1 MKKNDYLSEMIF
13 LTEKMHDYMKTNIA
27 RIRDFR
33 AIRLLVSVTMLMIVG
48 GVVRARAAGR
58 EFNDGVFIYQVI
70 NEEDKTCQVIGV
82 VQGSMDHVG
91 EYLTLPGKVMDGS
104 DTYSV
109 KRIAYCHI
117 NTSGIFPK
125 NIKKLTISEGIEEI
139 VAGSFGDIDVLGV
152 AFPNSLRTIGKN
164 AFYDWGSMEEIY
176 LGENIEYIDDGAF
189 GISFSYRPRQVY
201 VNSQVPPTIHRYAFR
216 YDYYRAYED
225 FMIEEDCTLYIPKGS
240 YERYINTEP
249 WNKFGKIEEID
260 FSSIDGVSVDEATE
274 VLKVEVRNGEVSFP
288 GLAADERIEVYSM
301 GGRMVYGGTNR
312 PVSLPKGLY
321 LACAKGV
328 AAKVAVR

>member
-13 LTEKMHDYMKTNIA
+13 LTEKMHDYMKTNVA

-33 AIRLLVSVTMLMIVG
+33 AIRLLVSVAMLMIVG
-48 GVVRARAAGR
+48 GVVRADETEPR
-58 EFNDGVFIYQVI
+58 EFNDGTFVYRVI

-109 KRIAYCHI
+109 KRIAYCPI
-117 NTSGIFPK
+117 A
-125 NIKKLTISEGIEEI
+125 IKKLTISEGIEEI
-139 VAGSFGDIDVLGV
+139 VANSFGDIDVSSV
-152 AFPNSLRTIGKN
+152 AFPNSLRTIGKK
-164 AFYDWGSMEEIY
+164 AFYDGGRIEEFY
-176 LGENIEYIDDGAF
+176 LGENIEYIDDGAL
-189 GISFSYRPRQVY
+189 GSSIWGLSRVY
-201 VNSQVPPTIHRYAFR
+201 VNSQVPPTTHRYAFR
-216 YDYYRAYED
+216 FDYYRAPDED
-225 FMIEEDCTLYIPKGS
+225 YMIKKYCTLYIPKGS

-249 WNKFGKIEEID
+249 WNQFGKIEEID

-274 VLKVEVRNGEVSFP
+274 VLKVEVRNGEISFP

-301 GGRMVYGGTNR
+301 DGRMVYGGTNR

-321 LACAKGV
+321 LARAKGV

>member
-1 MKKNDYLSEMIF
+1 
-13 LTEKMHDYMKTNIA
+13 MKTNVA

-48 GVVRARAAGR
+48 VMARADETVPR

-82 VQGSMDHVG
+82 VQGGIDHVG
-91 EYLTLPGKVMDGS
+91 KYLTLPGKVMDES

-109 KRIAYCHI
+109 KRIVCCHI
-117 NTSGIFPK
+117 DISSSIP
-125 NIKKLTISEGIEEI
+125 IKKLTISEGIEEI
-139 VAGSFGDIDVLGV
+139 VANSFGDIDVSSV
-152 AFPNSLRTIGKN
+152 AFPNSLRMIGKK
-164 AFYDWGSMEEIY
+164 AFYDGGCIEEFY
-176 LGENIEYIDDGAF
+176 LGENIEYIDDGAL
-189 GISFSYRPRQVY
+189 GSSIWGLSRVY

-216 YDYYRAYED
+216 FDYYRAPNKDY
-225 FMIEEDCTLYIPKGS
+225 MIKKYCTLYIPKGS

-249 WNKFGKIEEID
+249 WNQFGKIEEID

-274 VLKVEVRNGEVSFP
+274 MLKVEVRNGEVSFP

-301 GGRMVYGGTNR
+301 DGRMVYGGTNR

-321 LACAKGV
+321 LARAKGIV
-328 AAKVAVR
+328 AKVAVR